1 MNKIV
6 VNRCFGGYYSL
17 SKEAVQWLLENGNEG
32 TKNEVAKYEDGA
44 FSCNRHNQDLVR
56 CVETLGERANG
67 ECAKLEIK
75 HIEGNQYRITEYDGY
90 ESVETPESIEWTT
103 I

>member
-6 VNRCFGGYYSL
+6 VNRCFGGYSL
-17 SKEAVQWLLENGNEG
+17 SKEAVQWLLENGNED
-32 TKNEVAKYEDGA
+32 TKNEVAKYEDVA
-44 FSCNRHNQDLVR
+44 FSCNRHNQDLVK
-56 CVETLGERANG
+56 CVEILGERANG
-67 ECAKLEIK
+67 ECAELEIE

-90 ESVETPESIEWTT
+90 ESVETPESIKWTT